1 MYQKSKIRAQSVNH
15 VMGWVHLSIQMDG
28 SMSVNSKMVVFMDE
42 VSIPGRMD
50 KLTLANTKMA
60 KEMVREP

>member
-15 VMGWVHLSIQMDG
+15 VMGWVLLPIQMDG
-28 SMSVNSKMVVFMDE
+28 SMSVNLKMVVFMDE

-50 KLTLANTKMA
+50 VFTLANSKMA